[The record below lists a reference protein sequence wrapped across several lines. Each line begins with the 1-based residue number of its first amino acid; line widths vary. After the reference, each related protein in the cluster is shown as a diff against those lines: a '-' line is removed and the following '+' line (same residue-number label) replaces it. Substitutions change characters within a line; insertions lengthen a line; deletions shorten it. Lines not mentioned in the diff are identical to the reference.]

1 MGRRD
6 DVSGIQVQGMAG
18 DNEYTFVSA
27 VRGFHV
33 YRRVWVVW
41 TVDGSLRSMVSGRQ
55 TTQWTPGSCQAPSLS
70 QLATSRCQ
78 TVLINLNDPR
88 GELIHFLILPN
99 DRKNFFGLFE

>member
-6 DVSGIQVQGMAG
+6 DVSGLQVQGMAG
-18 DNEYTFVSA
+18 DNKYTFVSA

-41 TVDGSLRSMVSGRQ
+41 TVDGSLRSVVSGQQ
-55 TTQWTPGSCQAPSLS
+55 TTQWTPGSSLLHAPSLS
-70 QLATSRCQ
+70 PLPTSRCQ
-78 TVLINLNDPR
+78 TALINPNDPR

-99 DRKNFFGLFE
+99 DCKECF